1 MHSVLCNR
9 VLLLIFKQ
17 RSTNMTNRFQGDVN
31 APILE
36 SFLDEE
42 TSPDLIIAGPSAG
55 TMFSERAEDIELD
68 IMERTRDIP

>member
-1 MHSVLCNR
+1 
-9 VLLLIFKQ
+9 
-17 RSTNMTNRFQGDVN
+17 MTNRFQGDVN